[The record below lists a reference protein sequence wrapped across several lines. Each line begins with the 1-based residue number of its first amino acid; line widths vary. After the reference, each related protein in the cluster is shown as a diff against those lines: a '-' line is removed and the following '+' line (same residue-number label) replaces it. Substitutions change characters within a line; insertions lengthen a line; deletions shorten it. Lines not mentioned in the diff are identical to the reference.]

1 MHEMWSNLNFVFDW
15 NLSAAA
21 TPTTRR
27 SIARWVAPT
36 IKALNRRKR
45 KDVEDGKFHKDEKR
59 SGFIEWNYSSEIY
72 AYNARL
78 NENFRL
84 ELLVQAFTQRSYIAQ
99 EEHRQRKV
107 GIEEPV
113 LNLKD
118 NFELAKK
125 GEEIV
130 HKYVT
135 AFVRSHFPLYPDAGV
150 TAVKDY
156 LCSREKLAFVSS
168 QLGNK
173 EIILT
178 SVSILRLAHE
188 IEYSIFHLP
197 CAGISAIRRNH
208 GYHVV
213 RNRRC
218 SG

>member
-1 MHEMWSNLNFVFDW
+1 M
-15 NLSAAA
+15 
-21 TPTTRR
+21 
-27 SIARWVAPT
+27 APT
-36 IKALNRRKR
+36 LKELNRRKR
-45 KDVEDGKFHKDEKR
+45 KAIEEGTFQKHEKR
-59 SGFIEWNYSSEIY
+59 SGFLEWNFSAEIY

-99 EEHRQRKV
+99 EELRQREV

-113 LNLKD
+113 VNLKD

-135 AFVRSHFPLYPDAGV
+135 AFVRSHLPLYPDAGV

-178 SVSILRLAHE
+178 GVSILRPAHE
-188 IEYSIFHLP
+188 IEFGKPNI
-197 CAGISAIRRNH
+197 
-208 GYHVV
+208 
-213 RNRRC
+213 
-218 SG
+218 